1 MGRDTMSSFHTAVAS
16 QDDLYSSDSARSI
29 TRKAMAVEKV
39 RQKLLKMMMP
49 ANKRK
54 HASRSHTPSVN
65 TVSSVERLA
74 QQPRPDDGK
83 IGPKSSQGKIE
94 TGELLDSDVN
104 EFIIPTCPSMKRN

>member
-1 MGRDTMSSFHTAVAS
+1 
-16 QDDLYSSDSARSI
+16 
-29 TRKAMAVEKV
+29 MAVEKV

-54 HASRSHTPSVN
+54 QASRSHTPSVN

-83 IGPKSSQGKIE
+83 IG
-94 TGELLDSDVN
+94 ELIVVPFTVEIFKYCDL
-104 EFIIPTCPSMKRN
+104 TL